1 MLAQGSI
8 TINLGLSPFCAGI
21 CCQLEFRFNKMLPIH
36 LHYRLTKSREFVC
49 WHFTLKT
56 TVIKLTRKTKYKI
69 KPTSFEVKLECI
81 HWFSVYLWGD
91 LGQLR
96 QCLPALI
103 FSHML
108 RRSYSSYFSCL
119 HSCLHEIQSSKFLH
133 TSSLWQLLN
142 KMPLL
147 SCFSSI
153 SICMQDMTFN
163 FFGWHLLHLFIN
175 EVWWDNSLSFS
186 R

>member
-1 MLAQGSI
+1 MIHAQQAEYLCRLIVFATIIIIKNRIHTFTSFTITTMWHSI
-8 TINLGLSPFCAGI
+8 FLRILRQNLFPFCAGI
-21 CCQLEFRFNKMLPIH
+21 CCQLEFRFDKMLPIH

-56 TVIKLTRKTKYKI
+56 TIKLTRKTKYKI
-69 KPTSFEVKLECI
+69 KSTSVDVKLEFI
-81 HWFSVYLWGD
+81 DWFSVYLRGD
-91 LGQLR
+91 LRQLR

-108 RRSYSSYFSCL
+108 GRSYSIYFSCL
-119 HSCLHEIQSSKFLH
+119 LNCFHEIQSPKFLH

-147 SCFSSI
+147 SCFS
-153 SICMQDMTFN
+153 
-163 FFGWHLLHLFIN
+163 
-175 EVWWDNSLSFS
+175 
-186 R
+186 

>member
-1 MLAQGSI
+1 MFIPVTWIDQGPVWGVSP
-8 TINLGLSPFCAGI
+8 GLHNHKSWTVSFLCWHLLPI
-21 CCQLEFRFNKMLPIH
+21 RFNKMLPIH

-56 TVIKLTRKTKYKI
+56 TIIKLTRKTKYKI

-81 HWFSVYLWGD
+81 HWFSVYLRGD

-103 FSHML
+103 FSQML

-119 HSCLHEIQSSKFLH
+119 RNCLHEIQSSKFLH

-147 SCFSSI
+147 SCFS
-153 SICMQDMTFN
+153 
-163 FFGWHLLHLFIN
+163 
-175 EVWWDNSLSFS
+175 
-186 R
+186 